1 VFRHVFR
8 FDHFILRATL
18 YALIATAL
26 FLLTTTVAGATDT
39 APTPTAGEYALET
52 KPATA
57 RQPEASTS
65 ADLRLASGL
74 SIVAVMVMA
83 LVVVSER
90 RATAIDNEQAT
101 PAPKRPAVVR
111 SIGSAE
117 AMPEAA

>member
-1 VFRHVFR
+1 VFRQVFP
-8 FDHFILRATL
+8 FDHVILRAAI

-39 APTPTAGEYALET
+39 VPTPTAGEYALET

-57 RQPEASTS
+57 RQPAASTS

-74 SIVAVMVMA
+74 SIAAVLVMA

-90 RATAIDNEQAT
+90 GTTAIDNERVT

-111 SIGSAE
+111 SIGPAE
-117 AMPEAA
+117 TMPEAA